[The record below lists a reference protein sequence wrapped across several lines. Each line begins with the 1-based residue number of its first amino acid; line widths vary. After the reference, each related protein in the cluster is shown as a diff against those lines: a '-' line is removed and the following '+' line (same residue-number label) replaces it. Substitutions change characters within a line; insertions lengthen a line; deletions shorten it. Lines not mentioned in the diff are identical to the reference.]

1 MNKFTPIFG
10 SGGIYTKHDFL
21 FTMGGVCGTR
31 GRMALAI
38 VERLAKIGYKGV
50 VYACGRS
57 DMDMALVSRAC
68 EYYGLTCDIFTT
80 TGCVTDVMSMTKAT
94 IHPVANGYNNVLNA
108 RARDFADAYSDK
120 AYIPMGFA
128 CRCAIETLMHQL
140 SILPPDLKR
149 IVIYDESGV
158 NVAAIMLGL
167 SFYGRS
173 DVNVMG
179 VTTKHEPYNVVAR
192 LLGVD
197 VLDRPQVTFTYTR
210 VKQVMSTNDV
220 MYDGVALSPTSD
232 GHCVKFLETGDM
244 LWINGDNLAIDDI
257 NDIKE

>member
-10 SGGIYTKHDFL
+10 SSGIYTKHDFS
-21 FTMGGVCGTR
+21 FAMGGVCGTR

-38 VERLAKIGYKGV
+38 VERLAKSGYKGV
-50 VYACGRS
+50 VYAC
-57 DMDMALVSRAC
+57 
-68 EYYGLTCDIFTT
+68 
-80 TGCVTDVMSMTKAT
+80 
-94 IHPVANGYNNVLNA
+94 
-108 RARDFADAYSDK
+108 
-120 AYIPMGFA
+120 
-128 CRCAIETLMHQL
+128 
-140 SILPPDLKR
+140 
-149 IVIYDESGV
+149 
-158 NVAAIMLGL
+158 
-167 SFYGRS
+167 GRS

-192 LLGVD
+192 LLGVG

-210 VKQVMSTNDV
+210 VKQVTSTNDV